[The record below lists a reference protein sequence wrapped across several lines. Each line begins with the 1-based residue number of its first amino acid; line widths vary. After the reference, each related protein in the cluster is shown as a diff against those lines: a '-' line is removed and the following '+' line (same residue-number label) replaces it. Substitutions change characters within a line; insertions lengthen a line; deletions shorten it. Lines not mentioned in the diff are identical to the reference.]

1 MDLSQYA
8 ELFLAESRE
17 HLSACNQ
24 LLLDWER
31 SPANLAPV
39 GGLFRAVHT
48 VKGMA
53 ATMGYARVTDLAHR
67 AENLLDLVRRGG
79 RPATD
84 DLLQLLFRA
93 RDALEHAVELSVA
106 GREDEI
112 DVAEV
117 VADLEGAAA
126 HLGPHPL
133 APSPRSGEGERGGE
147 VPPVAVG
154 RLVQVTLRAEAP
166 LKGGRALLVIKKA
179 QAVGPVQAVTP
190 PESAFEADEFDGR
203 FSFRIGGAAGVAEI
217 ERAVRAAGEVEHV
230 TVGGEERRPAS
241 GADSLPSAP
250 ETKSRH
256 IRVDLGRLDGLMDLI
271 GELVTVRGRLNELAA
286 YARDPAIDDVAI
298 QVSRLSRELQAEII
312 QARMTPVWQVFDRF
326 PRLVRDLARELG
338 KQVAFRVEGKEIELD
353 RAILDELGDPLL
365 HLLRNA
371 VDHGIEAPAERRSR
385 GKKPEGEIVLAAVR
399 ERASVVISVSDD
411 GRGIARAKILERAKR
426 DGVVDPHAE
435 ALSDDQLLRV
445 LARPGFSTAESVTS
459 VSGRGVGIDVAMTR
473 IRALGGSIDIRSQEG
488 KGTTFVLRLPVTLAI
503 VRALI
508 AGVGAERYALPLTY
522 VSETVELCVQATTTV
537 ERRAARVLREVAS
550 IGAGHAATALSQL
563 TNRRIM
569 ISVPQINIA
578 RLEEVPDLLG
588 NPQDV
593 VAAVLMHMLGDLTG
607 RTLLLFP
614 EAVGRRLCD
623 MLLRRPIG
631 TTNVF
636 DALEQSCLKE
646 AGNIL
651 SGAYMN
657 ALSDF
662 MGMLLLPSVPSLV
675 VDLSAA
681 VLTTTYLNFGHERD
695 FVFCVETE
703 FHIDSAEGLRGHFLL
718 LPDLASL
725 KAIFDAI
732 RLT

>member
-241 GADSLPSAP
+241 GADSLPAAP

-371 VDHGIEAPAERRSR
+371 VDHGVESQAERRRR
-385 GKKPEGEIVLAAVR
+385 GKKPEAEIVLAAVR
-399 ERASVVISVSDD
+399 ERASVAISVSDD
-411 GRGIARAKILERAKR
+411 GRGIDRKSILERAKR

-435 ALSDDQLLRV
+435 ALTDDQLLRV
-445 LARPGFSTAESVTS
+445 LARPGFSTAEAVTS
-459 VSGRGVGIDVAMTR
+459 VSGRGVGIDVAVTR
-473 IRALGGSIDIRSQEG
+473 IRALGGSIEIRSVEG
-488 KGTTFVLRLPVTLAI
+488 KGTTFVMRLPVTLAI

-522 VSETVELCVQATTTV
+522 VSETVEFGVQATTTV
-537 ERRAARVLREVAS
+537 EGREAIVLRDRVVPLV
-550 IGAGHAATALSQL
+550 HL
-563 TNRRIM
+563 RR
-569 ISVPQINIA
+569 
-578 RLEEVPDLLG
+578 LLG
-588 NPQDV
+588 VSGDAPTRCPIIVLEMGERRSGIV
-593 VAAVLMHMLGDLTG
+593 VDGMLGQQEIVVKG
-607 RTLLLFP
+607 
-614 EAVGRRLCD
+614 
-623 MLLRRPIG
+623 
-631 TTNVF
+631 F
-636 DALEQSCLKE
+636 DAPQGTLPVF
-646 AGNIL
+646 
-651 SGAYMN
+651 SGATIMGDGVP
-657 ALSDF
+657 ALILDA
-662 MGMLLLPSVPSLV
+662 GGLL
-675 VDLSAA
+675 
-681 VLTTTYLNFGHERD
+681 
-695 FVFCVETE
+695 
-703 FHIDSAEGLRGHFLL
+703 
-718 LPDLASL
+718 
-725 KAIFDAI
+725 
-732 RLT
+732 

>member
-24 LLLDWER
+24 LLLEWER

-84 DLLQLLFRA
+84 DLLQLLFRG

-133 APSPRSGEGERGGE
+133 APSPRSGEGERVGE
-147 VPPVAVG
+147 VSPAAAG

-241 GADSLPSAP
+241 GADSLPAAP

-371 VDHGIEAPAERRSR
+371 VDHGVESQAERRRR
-385 GKKPEGEIVLAAVR
+385 GKKPEAEIVLAAVR
-399 ERASVVISVSDD
+399 ERASVAISVSDD
-411 GRGIARAKILERAKR
+411 GRGIDRKSILERAKR

-435 ALSDDQLLRV
+435 ALTDDQLLRV
-445 LARPGFSTAESVTS
+445 LARPGFSTAEAVTS
-459 VSGRGVGIDVAMTR
+459 VSGRGVGIDVAVTR
-473 IRALGGSIDIRSQEG
+473 IRALGGSIEIRSVEG
-488 KGTTFVLRLPVTLAI
+488 KGTTFVMRLPVTLAI

-522 VSETVELCVQATTTV
+522 VSETVEFGVQATTTV
-537 ERRAARVLREVAS
+537 EGREAIVLRDRVVPLV
-550 IGAGHAATALSQL
+550 HL
-563 TNRRIM
+563 RR
-569 ISVPQINIA
+569 
-578 RLEEVPDLLG
+578 LLG
-588 NPQDV
+588 VSGDAPTRCPIIVLEMGERRSGIV
-593 VAAVLMHMLGDLTG
+593 VDGMLGQQEIVVKG
-607 RTLLLFP
+607 
-614 EAVGRRLCD
+614 
-623 MLLRRPIG
+623 
-631 TTNVF
+631 F
-636 DALEQSCLKE
+636 DAPQGTLPVF
-646 AGNIL
+646 
-651 SGAYMN
+651 SGATIMGDGVP
-657 ALSDF
+657 ALILDA
-662 MGMLLLPSVPSLV
+662 GGLL
-675 VDLSAA
+675 
-681 VLTTTYLNFGHERD
+681 
-695 FVFCVETE
+695 
-703 FHIDSAEGLRGHFLL
+703 
-718 LPDLASL
+718 
-725 KAIFDAI
+725 
-732 RLT
+732 

>member
-93 RDALEHAVELSVA
+93 RDALEHAVELSVVE
-106 GREDEI
+106 REDEI

-117 VADLEGAAA
+117 VADLEGTAA
-126 HLGPHPL
+126 HLG
-133 APSPRSGEGERGGE
+133 RGGE
-147 VPPVAVG
+147 AGGGIGARTTPVP
-154 RLVQVTLRAEAP
+154 
-166 LKGGRALLVIKKA
+166 
-179 QAVGPVQAVTP
+179 AVTP

-230 TVGGEERRPAS
+230 TVGGEERRPAP
-241 GADSLPSAP
+241 GAGALPAAP

-286 YARDPAIDDVAI
+286 NARDPAIDDVAI

-371 VDHGIEAPAERRSR
+371 VDHGVESPADRRRR
-385 GKKPEGEIVLAAVR
+385 GKKPEAEIVLAAVR
-399 ERASVVISVSDD
+399 ERASVAISVSDD
-411 GRGIARAKILERAKR
+411 GRGIDRKSILERAKR

-435 ALSDDQLLRV
+435 ALTDDQLLRV
-445 LARPGFSTAESVTS
+445 LARPGFSTAEAVTS
-459 VSGRGVGIDVAMTR
+459 VSGRGVGIDVAVTR
-473 IRALGGSIDIRSQEG
+473 IRALGGSIEIRTVEG
-488 KGTTFVLRLPVTLAI
+488 KGTSFVMRLPVTLAI

-522 VSETVELCVQATTTV
+522 VSETVEFGVQATTTV
-537 ERRAARVLREVAS
+537 EGREAIVLRDHVVPLV
-550 IGAGHAATALSQL
+550 HL
-563 TNRRIM
+563 RR
-569 ISVPQINIA
+569 
-578 RLEEVPDLLG
+578 LLG
-588 NPQDV
+588 VSGDAPTRCPIIVLEMGERRSGIV
-593 VAAVLMHMLGDLTG
+593 VDGMLGQQEIVVKG
-607 RTLLLFP
+607 
-614 EAVGRRLCD
+614 
-623 MLLRRPIG
+623 
-631 TTNVF
+631 F
-636 DALEQSCLKE
+636 DAPHGTLPVF
-646 AGNIL
+646 
-651 SGAYMN
+651 SGATVMGDGVP
-657 ALSDF
+657 ALILDA
-662 MGMLLLPSVPSLV
+662 GGLL
-675 VDLSAA
+675 
-681 VLTTTYLNFGHERD
+681 
-695 FVFCVETE
+695 
-703 FHIDSAEGLRGHFLL
+703 
-718 LPDLASL
+718 
-725 KAIFDAI
+725 
-732 RLT
+732 